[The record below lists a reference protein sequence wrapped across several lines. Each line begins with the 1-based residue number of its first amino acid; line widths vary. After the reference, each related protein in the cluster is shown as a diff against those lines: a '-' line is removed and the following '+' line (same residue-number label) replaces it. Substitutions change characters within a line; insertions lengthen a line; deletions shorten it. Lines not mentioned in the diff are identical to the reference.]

1 MVENNTFNK
10 LDEVKLS
17 HNRSYIEAKLSHNQ
31 LRSHCVSVRLNDEE
45 LTLLNEKRGR
55 HRKGEWLRSSLL
67 NKLPA
72 VVPAIN
78 IEAWKSLSEI
88 SQKLNRLVAH
98 LDSKS
103 QGSSLTKTEL
113 FAVKRQI
120 SELRLHLITADLW
133 RAPSDEGNAKNQ
145 KR

>member
-1 MVENNTFNK
+1 MVESNTFNK
-10 LDEVKLS
+10 IVVSKHS
-17 HNRSYIEAKLSHNQ
+17 RNGSVNEAKLSHNQ
-31 LRSHCVSVRLNDEE
+31 FRSHCISVRLNDEE

-55 HRKGEWLRSSLL
+55 HRKGEWLRLSLL

-78 IEAWKSLSEI
+78 FEAWKTLGEI
-88 SQKLNRLVAH
+88 SQKLNKLAAH

-103 QGSSLTKTEL
+103 YESSLTQTEL
-113 FAVKRQI
+113 FAVKRQV

-133 RAPSDEGNAKNQ
+133 RASHEVNAKNPQ
-145 KR
+145 G

>member
-1 MVENNTFNK
+1 MVESNTFNK
-10 LDEVKLS
+10 IVVSKHSRNESV
-17 HNRSYIEAKLSHNQ
+17 NEAKLSHNQ

-55 HRKGEWLRSSLL
+55 HRKGEWLRLSLI

-78 IEAWKSLSEI
+78 FEAWKTLGEI
-88 SQKLNRLVAH
+88 SRKLNKLVAH

-103 QGSSLTKTEL
+103 YESPLTQTEL
-113 FAVKRQI
+113 FAVKRQV

-133 RAPSDEGNAKNQ
+133 RASHEGDAEDKA
-145 KR
+145 R

>member
-1 MVENNTFNK
+1 MVESNTFNK
-10 LDEVKLS
+10 IVVSKHS
-17 HNRSYIEAKLSHNQ
+17 RNGSVNEAKLSHNQ
-31 LRSHCVSVRLNDEE
+31 LRSHCISVRLNDKE

-55 HRKGEWLRSSLL
+55 HRKGEWLRLSLL

-78 IEAWKSLSEI
+78 FEAWKTLGEI
-88 SQKLNRLVAH
+88 SQKLNKLVAH

-103 QGSSLTKTEL
+103 YESSLTQTEL
-113 FAVKRQI
+113 FAVKRQV

-133 RAPSDEGNAKNQ
+133 RASHEGNAKNPQ
-145 KR
+145 G

>member
-1 MVENNTFNK
+1 MVESDTFNK
-10 LDEVKLS
+10 IVVSKHS
-17 HNRSYIEAKLSHNQ
+17 RNGSVNEAKLSYNQ

-55 HRKGEWLRSSLL
+55 HRKGEWLRLSLL

-78 IEAWKSLSEI
+78 FEAWKTLGEI
-88 SQKLNRLVAH
+88 SQKLNKLVAH
-98 LDSKS
+98 LNSKS
-103 QGSSLTKTEL
+103 YESPLTQTEL
-113 FAVKRQI
+113 FAVKRQV

-133 RAPSDEGNAKNQ
+133 RASHEGDAEDKA
-145 KR
+145 R

>member
-1 MVENNTFNK
+1 MVESDTFNK
-10 LDEVKLS
+10 IVVSKHS
-17 HNRSYIEAKLSHNQ
+17 RNGSVNEAKLSYNQ

-45 LTLLNEKRGR
+45 LTLLNEKRCR
-55 HRKGEWLRSSLL
+55 HRKGEWLRLSLL

-78 IEAWKSLSEI
+78 FEAWKTLGEI
-88 SQKLNRLVAH
+88 SQKLNKLVAH

-103 QGSSLTKTEL
+103 YESPLTQTEL
-113 FAVKRQI
+113 FAVKRQV

-133 RAPSDEGNAKNQ
+133 RASHEGDAEDKA
-145 KR
+145 R